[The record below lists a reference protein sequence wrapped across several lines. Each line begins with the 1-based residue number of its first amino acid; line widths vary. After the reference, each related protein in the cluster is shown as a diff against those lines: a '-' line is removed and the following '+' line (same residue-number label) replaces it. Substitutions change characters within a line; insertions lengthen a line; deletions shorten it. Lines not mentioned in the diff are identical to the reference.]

1 MITKTKGNQRKT
13 LFFFQ
18 SFLYILLLII
28 IYFKWKTKKIKY
40 ITEPKPSSKRI
51 EVIDFNF
58 DKENT
63 RVYSFA
69 S

>member
-1 MITKTKGNQRKT
+1 MITKTKGNQRNT
-13 LFFFQ
+13 LFFSQ
-18 SFLYILLLII
+18 SFLYFD
-28 IYFKWKTKKIKY
+28 IYNNLFQKKNEIKN

-51 EVIDFNF
+51 EFIDFNF

-63 RVYSFA
+63 RVYSFV